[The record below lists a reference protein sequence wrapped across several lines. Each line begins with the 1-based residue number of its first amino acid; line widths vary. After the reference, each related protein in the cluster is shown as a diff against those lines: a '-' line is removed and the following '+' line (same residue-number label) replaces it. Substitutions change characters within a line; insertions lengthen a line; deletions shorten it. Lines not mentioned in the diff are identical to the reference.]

1 MRSKMKNLSLPCIL
15 ALLFCQI
22 IGLDAQTNEQIGE
35 EIWVL
40 TIDGVINPVASS
52 YIRENIRSAENT
64 DVECLILQ
72 MDTPGGLMSSMR
84 DIIKEILNSEVP
96 IAVYISPRGAQ
107 SASAGVFI
115 TVAAHFA
122 AMAPGTNIGA
132 AHPVNMGG
140 GGSPFGGEKPDS
152 ADTKTM
158 MEKVTNDAVAQI
170 RSLAHQRG
178 RNEQW
183 LEDAVRK
190 SVSVTENEA
199 VKLKVVDYVAK
210 NLDDYIAYLDG
221 KVAKLPSGDKILAT
235 HEAKI
240 INKPMGL
247 HRKILDVI
255 SEPNIA
261 YLLMILGFYGLFFE
275 IRSPGAIFPGVL
287 GGIFL
292 ILAFFAFQV
301 LPINYAGLALIIVG
315 IILFILEIKIVSYG
329 MLTIG
334 GLVSMILGS
343 MMLFNVNEAPR
354 ALYSVSLAVIIPV
367 VICTVLFFVVA
378 LAYVVKAHKNKPT
391 TGREG
396 ITGET
401 GVAATEINLT
411 GTVKVHGEIWRA
423 RAIQPIPKDAQIIV
437 KAVERM
443 VLTVEEYKST

>member
-1 MRSKMKNLSLPCIL
+1 MKNITILCIL

-22 IGLDAQTNEQIGE
+22 YGVDAQINEQTSK
-35 EIWVL
+35 EIWIL
-40 TIDGVINPVASS
+40 TIDGVINPVAAS
-52 YIRENIRSAENT
+52 YLRENIHSAENT
-64 DVECLILQ
+64 NVECLILQ

-96 IAVYISPRGAQ
+96 VAVYVSPRGAQ

-158 MEKVTNDAVAQI
+158 LEKVTNDAVAQI
-170 RSLAHQRG
+170 RSLAHQHG
-178 RNEQW
+178 RNAQW

-190 SVSVTENEA
+190 SVSITEIEA

-210 NLDDYIAYLDG
+210 NLDDYIEYLDG

-329 MLTIG
+329 LLTIG
-334 GLVSMILGS
+334 GLISMILGS
-343 MMLFNVNEAPR
+343 MMLFNVEEAPQ
-354 ALYSVSLAVIIPV
+354 ALYRVSLAVIIPV
-367 VICTVLFFVVA
+367 VICTLLFFVVA
-378 LAYVVKAHKNKPT
+378 LSYVVKAHKHKPT
-391 TGREG
+391 TGQEG
-396 ITGET
+396 IVGET
-401 GVAATEINLT
+401 GIATTDISPA

-423 RAIQPIPKDAQIIV
+423 QATQPILKGAQIIV

-443 VLTVEEYKST
+443 VLTVEEYKLT

>member
-1 MRSKMKNLSLPCIL
+1 MKNLTILFIL
-15 ALLFCQI
+15 ALLFSPI
-22 IGLDAQTNEQIGE
+22 YGSDAQTDEQINK

-40 TIDGVINPVASS
+40 TIDGVINPVATS
-52 YIRENIRSAENT
+52 YLRENLRSAENYN
-64 DVECLILQ
+64 VECLILQ

-96 IAVYISPRGAQ
+96 VAVYISPRGAQ

-132 AHPVNMGG
+132 AHPVNIGG
-140 GGSPFGGEKPDS
+140 SGSPFGGEKPDS

-158 MEKVTNDAVAQI
+158 LEKVTNDAVAQI

-190 SVSVTENEA
+190 SVSITEIEA

-210 NLDDYIAYLDG
+210 NLDDYIEYLDG

-240 INKPMGL
+240 INKQMGL

-329 MLTIG
+329 LLTIG
-334 GLVSMILGS
+334 GLISMILGS
-343 MMLFNVNEAPR
+343 MMLFNVEEAPQ
-354 ALYSVSLAVIIPV
+354 ALYRVSLAVIIPV
-367 VICTVLFFVVA
+367 VICTLLFFVVA
-378 LAYVVKAHKNKPT
+378 LSYVVKAHKHRPT
-391 TGREG
+391 TGQEG
-396 ITGET
+396 IVGEI
-401 GVAATEINLT
+401 GIATTDISPA

-423 RAIQPIPKDAQIIV
+423 QATQPILKGAQIIV
-437 KAVERM
+437 KAVEHM
-443 VLTVEEYKST
+443 VLTVEEYKLT

>member
-1 MRSKMKNLSLPCIL
+1 MKNITILCIL

-22 IGLDAQTNEQIGE
+22 YGVDAQINEQTSK
-35 EIWVL
+35 EIWIL
-40 TIDGVINPVASS
+40 TIDGVINPVAAS
-52 YIRENIRSAENT
+52 YLRENIHSAENT
-64 DVECLILQ
+64 NVECLILQ

-96 IAVYISPRGAQ
+96 VAVYVSPRGAQ

-158 MEKVTNDAVAQI
+158 LEKVTNDAVAQI
-170 RSLAHQRG
+170 RSLAHQHG
-178 RNEQW
+178 RNAQW

-190 SVSVTENEA
+190 SVSITEVEA

-210 NLDDYIAYLDG
+210 NLDDYIEYLDG

-315 IILFILEIKIVSYG
+315 IILFILEITITSYG
-329 MLTIG
+329 LLTIG
-334 GLVSMILGS
+334 GLISMILGS
-343 MMLFNVNEAPR
+343 MMLFNVEEAPQ
-354 ALYSVSLAVIIPV
+354 ALYRVSLAVIIPV
-367 VICTVLFFVVA
+367 VICTLLFFVVA
-378 LAYVVKAHKNKPT
+378 LSYVVKAHKHKPT
-391 TGREG
+391 TGQEG
-396 ITGET
+396 IVGET
-401 GVAATEINLT
+401 GIATTDISPA

-423 RAIQPIPKDAQIIV
+423 QATQPILKGAQIIV

-443 VLTVEEYKST
+443 ILTVEEYKPT

>member
-1 MRSKMKNLSLPCIL
+1 MKNITILCIL

-22 IGLDAQTNEQIGE
+22 YGVDAQINEQTSK
-35 EIWVL
+35 EIWIL
-40 TIDGVINPVASS
+40 TIDGVINPVAAS
-52 YIRENIRSAENT
+52 YLRENIHSAENT
-64 DVECLILQ
+64 NVECLILQ

-96 IAVYISPRGAQ
+96 VAVYVSPRGAQ

-158 MEKVTNDAVAQI
+158 LEKVTNDAVAQI
-170 RSLAHQRG
+170 RSLAHQHG
-178 RNEQW
+178 RNAQW

-190 SVSVTENEA
+190 SVSITEVEA

-210 NLDDYIAYLDG
+210 NLDDYIEYLDG

-329 MLTIG
+329 LLTIG
-334 GLVSMILGS
+334 GLISMILGS
-343 MMLFNVNEAPR
+343 MMLFNVEEAPQ
-354 ALYSVSLAVIIPV
+354 ALYRVSLAVIIPV
-367 VICTVLFFVVA
+367 VICTLLFFVVA
-378 LAYVVKAHKNKPT
+378 LSYVVKAHKHKPT
-391 TGREG
+391 TGQEG
-396 ITGET
+396 IVGET
-401 GVAATEINLT
+401 GIATTDISPA

-423 RAIQPIPKDAQIIV
+423 QATQPILKGAQIIV

-443 VLTVEEYKST
+443 VLTVEEYKLT

>member
-1 MRSKMKNLSLPCIL
+1 MKNITILCIL

-22 IGLDAQTNEQIGE
+22 YGVDAQINEQTSK
-35 EIWVL
+35 EIWIL
-40 TIDGVINPVASS
+40 TIDGVINPVAAS
-52 YIRENIRSAENT
+52 YLRENIHSAENT
-64 DVECLILQ
+64 NVECLILQ

-96 IAVYISPRGAQ
+96 VAVYVSPRGAQ

-158 MEKVTNDAVAQI
+158 LEKVTNDAVAQI
-170 RSLAHQRG
+170 RSLAHQHG
-178 RNEQW
+178 RNAQW

-190 SVSVTENEA
+190 SVSITEVEA

-210 NLDDYIAYLDG
+210 NLDDYIEYLDG

-315 IILFILEIKIVSYG
+315 IILFILEITITSYG
-329 MLTIG
+329 LLTIG
-334 GLVSMILGS
+334 GLISMILGS
-343 MMLFNVNEAPR
+343 MMLFNVEEAPQ
-354 ALYSVSLAVIIPV
+354 ALYRVSLAVIIPV
-367 VICTVLFFVVA
+367 VICTLIFFVVA
-378 LAYVVKAHKNKPT
+378 LSYVVKAHKHRPT

-396 ITGET
+396 IVGEI
-401 GVAATEINLT
+401 GIAATDISPT

-423 RAIQPIPKDAQIIV
+423 RATQPILKGAQIIV

-443 VLTVEEYKST
+443 VLTVEEYKLT

>member
-1 MRSKMKNLSLPCIL
+1 MKNLSILCIL

-22 IGLDAQTNEQIGE
+22 NGLDAQTNDQIDK

-40 TIDGVINPVASS
+40 TIDGVINPVAAS
-52 YIRENIRSAENT
+52 YIRENISSAEKTN
-64 DVECLILQ
+64 VECLILQ

-96 IAVYISPRGAQ
+96 VAIYISPRGAQ

-152 ADTKTM
+152 ANTKTM

-190 SVSVTENEA
+190 SVSITETEA
-199 VKLKVVDYVAK
+199 VKLKIVDCVAK
-210 NLDDYIAYLDG
+210 NLDDYIEYLDG
-221 KVAKLPSGDKILAT
+221 KVAKLPSGDKTLAT
-235 HEAKI
+235 HEAKV

-315 IILFILEIKIVSYG
+315 IILFILEIKIISYG
-329 MLTIG
+329 LLTIG
-334 GLVSMILGS
+334 GLISMILGS

-354 ALYSVSLAVIIPV
+354 ALYNVSLAVIIPV

-378 LAYVVKAHKNKPT
+378 LSYVVKAHKNKPT

-396 ITGET
+396 ITGEI
-401 GVAATEINLT
+401 GIAATEINPT
-411 GTVKVHGEIWRA
+411 GTVKVHGEIWHA
-423 RAIQPIPKDAQIIV
+423 RATQPIPKGTQIIV

-443 VLTVEEYKST
+443 VLTVEEYKQT

>member
-1 MRSKMKNLSLPCIL
+1 MKNITILCIL

-22 IGLDAQTNEQIGE
+22 YGVDAQINEQTSK
-35 EIWVL
+35 EIWIL
-40 TIDGVINPVASS
+40 TIDGVINPVAAS
-52 YIRENIRSAENT
+52 YLRENIHSAENT
-64 DVECLILQ
+64 NVECLILQ

-96 IAVYISPRGAQ
+96 VAVYVSPRGAQ

-132 AHPVNMGG
+132 AHPVNIGG

-158 MEKVTNDAVAQI
+158 LEKVTNDAVAQI
-170 RSLAHQRG
+170 RSLAHQHG
-178 RNEQW
+178 RNAQW

-190 SVSVTENEA
+190 SVSITEVEA

-210 NLDDYIAYLDG
+210 NLDDYIEYLDG

-329 MLTIG
+329 LLTIG
-334 GLVSMILGS
+334 GLISMILGS
-343 MMLFNVNEAPR
+343 MMLFNVEEAPQ
-354 ALYSVSLAVIIPV
+354 ALYRVSLAVIIPV
-367 VICTVLFFVVA
+367 VICTLLFFVVA
-378 LAYVVKAHKNKPT
+378 LSYVVKAHKHKPT
-391 TGREG
+391 TGQEG
-396 ITGET
+396 IVGET
-401 GVAATEINLT
+401 GIATTDISPA

-423 RAIQPIPKDAQIIV
+423 QATQPILKGAQIIV

-443 VLTVEEYKST
+443 VLTVEEYKLT

>member
-1 MRSKMKNLSLPCIL
+1 MKNITILCIL

-22 IGLDAQTNEQIGE
+22 YGVDAQINEQTSK
-35 EIWVL
+35 EIWIL
-40 TIDGVINPVASS
+40 TIDGVINPVAAS
-52 YIRENIRSAENT
+52 YLRENIHSAENT
-64 DVECLILQ
+64 NVECLILQ

-96 IAVYISPRGAQ
+96 VAVYVSPRGAQ

-158 MEKVTNDAVAQI
+158 LEKVTNDAVAQI
-170 RSLAHQRG
+170 RSLAHQHG
-178 RNEQW
+178 RNAQW

-190 SVSVTENEA
+190 SVSITEIEA

-210 NLDDYIAYLDG
+210 NLDDYIEYLDG

-329 MLTIG
+329 LLTIG
-334 GLVSMILGS
+334 GLISMILGS
-343 MMLFNVNEAPR
+343 MMLFNVEEAPQ
-354 ALYSVSLAVIIPV
+354 ALYRVSLAVIIPV
-367 VICTVLFFVVA
+367 VICTLLFFVVA
-378 LAYVVKAHKNKPT
+378 LSYVVKAHKHKPT
-391 TGREG
+391 TGQEG
-396 ITGET
+396 IVGET
-401 GVAATEINLT
+401 GIATTDISPA

-423 RAIQPIPKDAQIIV
+423 QATQPILKGAQIIV

-443 VLTVEEYKST
+443 ILTVEEYKPT